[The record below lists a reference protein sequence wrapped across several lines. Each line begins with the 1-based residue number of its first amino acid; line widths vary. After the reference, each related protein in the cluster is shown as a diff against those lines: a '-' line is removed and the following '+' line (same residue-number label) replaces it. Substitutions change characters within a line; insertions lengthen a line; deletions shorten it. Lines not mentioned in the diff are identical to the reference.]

1 VRGKPILVVI
11 PALVQRGLA
20 WGPDDGCKPRK
31 TAPNRRKGKAQAMTE
46 PRPRRRQSGQP
57 TVNDVARLAECSPMT
72 VSRVIN
78 GGSGV
83 REETRL
89 AVEAAIRELNY
100 APNRAARSLAGAS
113 QIRLALLYAN
123 PSAAYLSELL
133 LGAID
138 AASRLDAHL
147 VVERCESDGDQ
158 TRLISRLV
166 NAGMDGFVLPPPLCD
181 DPGLLAQ
188 LRRMRAQAIL
198 IGPGRA
204 EAHHA
209 AVMIDDYQAAY
220 DMTRHI
226 LDLGHRRIGFIIGNP
241 AQSVSELRLA
251 GYRDAMGDAGA
262 DVDETLI
269 RQGAFT
275 YRSGMTAASELLA
288 LDQRPTAIFA
298 SNDDMAAGCV
308 AAAQRRRLDIPR
320 DLTICGFDDTALAST
335 IWPELTT
342 IRQPIREMAESAIDL
357 LVQDIR
363 LEKQK
368 QPRKPQH
375 LTLDYAMV
383 QRESDAAPASA

>member
-1 VRGKPILVVI
+1 
-11 PALVQRGLA
+11 
-20 WGPDDGCKPRK
+20 
-31 TAPNRRKGKAQAMTE
+31 MTE

-383 QRESDAAPASA
+383 QRESDAAPTSA